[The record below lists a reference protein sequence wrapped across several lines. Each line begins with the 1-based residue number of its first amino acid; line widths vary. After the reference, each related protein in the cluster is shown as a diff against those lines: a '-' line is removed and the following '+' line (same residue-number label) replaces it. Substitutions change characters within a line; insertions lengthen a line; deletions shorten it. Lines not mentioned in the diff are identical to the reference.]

1 MGSTFEDVKRVNDF
15 RKSGRT
21 AEAIVFA
28 RNLLSA
34 NGSDPKMA
42 VALAWCLYDEYLKP
56 LTFIRR
62 ENESQRLEPVM
73 AGICISDDDFRKK
86 SLIALKDIQELTEG
100 NIDNALLNPHI
111 LGQLKLAESLYKYIK
126 YGSAPRPIFDLG
138 MDLLISIDRSRLTA
152 RNPKNP
158 GMPSTKDRFTKL
170 VLDFSSLEFVKNGD
184 KSVKSE
190 VVRLLKKIP
199 AESLVAGMNV
209 SPKMKEMSG
218 SKSPN
223 VNDLSP
229 RQRYVMRFAKL
240 SLEIGDHSETERV
253 CRKALA
259 ENLFAGDKNAKWIRY
274 WLVKSIEETN
284 PSEALKVLDQ
294 ILDTSNDGFLLA
306 LRASILNNL
315 GRSEEALVSISNSL
329 LSNVKQGSRKILSSE
344 SESSRKYRVV
354 MPEMLSKSLQIF
366 TQLSKDQDEVRAH
379 IQAIRGHRLF
389 VNHPPLSRME
399 ELARQY
405 NLGPAIPTNDFSS
418 LIPIW
423 VKYSDTGLQVDSK
436 KKNRFLGK
444 VIVIF
449 TQQDGLLNAL
459 ASNHNAPNVVEHRA
473 VVIAV
478 MPNVLYVR
486 KIQVRID
493 ETDPSIEDPESAG
506 LGTYSDDMP
515 KLTISRET
523 YVLKREME
531 PFLMG
536 GGALKILGDLS
547 ISDWKRISES
557 WRTMPKA
564 N

>member
-1 MGSTFEDVKRVNDF
+1 MASTFEDVKKVNDF
-15 RKSGRT
+15 RKSGHT
-21 AEAIVFA
+21 AEAIVLA
-28 RNLLSA
+28 RSSISI
-34 NGSDPKMA
+34 NGSDSKMA

-56 LTFIRR
+56 LTFIRK
-62 ENESQRLEPVM
+62 ENAVQKFEPVM
-73 AGICISDDDFRKK
+73 AGFCISDEDFRKK
-86 SLIALKDIQELTEG
+86 SLTALKDIRELTEG

-111 LGQLKLAESLYKYIK
+111 LGQLKFSESVYKYIK
-126 YGSAPRPIFDLG
+126 YGGAPRPMFDLG
-138 MDLLISIDRSRLTA
+138 MDLLIGIDRSRLTG

-158 GMPSTKDRFTKL
+158 DMPSTMDRFTKL
-170 VLDFSSLEFVKNGD
+170 VLDFSSLDFVKNGD
-184 KSVKSE
+184 KNIQSE

-199 AESLVAGMNV
+199 AESLMNDTNAT
-209 SPKMKEMSG
+209 SKMKERGG
-218 SKSPN
+218 SNSAKI
-223 VNDLSP
+223 NDLSP
-229 RQRYVMRFAKL
+229 RQRYVMRIAKL

-253 CRKALA
+253 CRKALV
-259 ENLFAGDKNAKWIRY
+259 ENLFAGDKNEKWINY

-284 PSEALKVLDQ
+284 PEEALKVLDK
-294 ILDTSNDGFLLA
+294 ILEKSNDGFLLA
-306 LRASILNNL
+306 LRASILNYL

-354 MPEMLSKSLQIF
+354 MPEMLSKSLQMF
-366 TQLSKDQDEVRAH
+366 VHLSKDDGEVCAH
-379 IQAIRGHRLF
+379 IQAIRGQRLHLH
-389 VNHPPLSRME
+389 HPPLSGFE
-399 ELARQY
+399 ELADKH

-423 VKYSDTGLQVDSK
+423 VKYSDTGLRQDTT
-436 KKNRFLGK
+436 KKNRFLGR

-459 ASNHNAPNVVEHRA
+459 ASNHNAQNVVEHRA
-473 VVIAV
+473 VVVAV

-493 ETDPSIEDPESAG
+493 TTDPSIEDPESAG
-506 LGTYSDDMP
+506 LGKYSDDMP

-523 YVLKREME
+523 YMLKREQE
-531 PFLMG
+531 PFLIG
-536 GGALKILGDLS
+536 GGALKILGDLLT
-547 ISDWKRISES
+547 SDWKRISES

>member
-34 NGSDPKMA
+34 NGSDSKMA
-42 VALAWCLYDEYLKP
+42 NALAWCLYDEYLKP

-62 ENESQRLEPVM
+62 ENESQRFEPVM

-126 YGSAPRPIFDLG
+126 YGSAPRPIFDVG
-138 MDLLISIDRSRLTA
+138 MDLLISIDRSRLTG

-158 GMPSTKDRFTKL
+158 DMPSTKDRFTKL
-170 VLDFSSLEFVKNGD
+170 VLDFSSLVFVKNGD
-184 KSVKSE
+184 KTVKTE

-199 AESLVAGMNV
+199 AESLATDTNTY
-209 SPKMKEMSG
+209 PKMKVMSG
-218 SKSPN
+218 SNSAK

-229 RQRYVMRFAKL
+229 RQRYVMRIAKL
-240 SLEIGDHSETERV
+240 SLEIGDLSETERV
-253 CRKALA
+253 CRKALV
-259 ENLFAGDKNAKWIRY
+259 ENLFAGDKNLKWINY
-274 WLVKSIEETN
+274 WLVKSTEETN

-294 ILDTSNDGFLLA
+294 ILEKSNDGFLLA
-306 LRASILNNL
+306 LRAAILNNL

-354 MPEMLSKSLQIF
+354 MPEMLSKSLQMF
-366 TQLSKDQDEVRAH
+366 VHLSKDEGEICAH
-379 IQAIRGHRLF
+379 IQAIRGQRLHLH
-389 VNHPPLSRME
+389 HPPLSRFE
-399 ELARQY
+399 ELADKHK
-405 NLGPAIPTNDFSS
+405 LGPAIPTNDFSS

-423 VKYSDTGLQVDSK
+423 VKYSDTGLQQDTS
-436 KKNRFLGK
+436 KKNRFLGR

-459 ASNHNAPNVVEHRA
+459 ASNHNAQNVVEHRA
-473 VVIAV
+473 VVVAV

-493 ETDPSIEDPESAG
+493 ASDLSIEDPESAG

-523 YVLKREME
+523 YMLKREQE

-547 ISDWKRISES
+547 MSDWKRISES
-557 WRTMPKA
+557 WRVLPKA